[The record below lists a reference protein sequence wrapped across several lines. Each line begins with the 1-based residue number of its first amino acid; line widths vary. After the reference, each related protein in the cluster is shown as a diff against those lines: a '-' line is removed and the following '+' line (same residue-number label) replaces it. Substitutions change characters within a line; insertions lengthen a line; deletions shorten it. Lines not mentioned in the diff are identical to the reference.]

1 MIKIIKDDVHIRK
14 ECVYRVQIGQQLICK
29 FDHNKLDGL
38 AVCLRQAADSLEQ
51 SEWADFVLLS
61 EQQGG

>member
-1 MIKIIKDDVHIRK
+1 MRK

-38 AVCLRQAADSLEQ
+38 AACLRQAADSVEQ